1 MEDMHKKNYLATTTS
16 ALGSN
21 TFSSCLPVCPSR
33 HHSLLCPAAPPCAQW
48 CEPLAL
54 PHSLG
59 PLPSWH
65 PQHPESPPSRSC
77 PEGSERAGRVVLT
90 QRLANRASIINR
102 PRGRR
107 ETRAGA
113 ASRAKRSAGTG
124 RGDRGAVRSPRT
136 AMEAGEGRGGRP
148 GGAPVGQLGGAA
160 PRGRQVSRVWAF
172 PAPTL
177 PATSCVGWLCSP
189 CGQAEVLRAGL
200 RGDSGWRWR
209 GDRESGAG
217 GPAEGRG
224 TRKSGMDGQ
233 TRGAPRWGPRG
244 HTLPAGTK
252 SVAGETE
259 LCGVPIA
266 PSPAGLE
273 PGGPR
278 LCPAPPS
285 RRPPSPWRRSRTPS
299 PASCRLEC
307 RAGSGDENPSPE
319 PQPRPRRAASRLCH
333 WAALSPGHRASHL
346 PRDPGRLRVLLCY
359 LGAGGQ
365 RTKGG
370 TKGGTGTGLWV

>member
-1 MEDMHKKNYLATTTS
+1 MHKKNYLATTTS

-124 RGDRGAVRSPRT
+124 AQCAAR
-136 AMEAGEGRGGRP
+136 
-148 GGAPVGQLGGAA
+148 AP
-160 PRGRQVSRVWAF
+160 PWRQVR
-172 PAPTL
+172 
-177 PATSCVGWLCSP
+177 
-189 CGQAEVLRAGL
+189 
-200 RGDSGWRWR
+200 
-209 GDRESGAG
+209 GAG
-217 GPAEGRG
+217 GGRAAPLWDSWAG
-224 TRKSGMDGQ
+224 RPPGDG
-233 TRGAPRWGPRG
+233 RCPGFGHFPPR
-244 HTLPAGTK
+244 
-252 SVAGETE
+252 
-259 LCGVPIA
+259 
-266 PSPAGLE
+266 
-273 PGGPR
+273 
-278 LCPAPPS
+278 PS
-285 RRPPSPWRRSRTPS
+285 RRH
-299 PASCRLEC
+299 PAS
-307 RAGSGDENPSPE
+307 GGFVHP
-319 PQPRPRRAASRLCH
+319 AAK
-333 WAALSPGHRASHL
+333 
-346 PRDPGRLRVLLCY
+346 LRCSE
-359 LGAGGQ
+359 Q
-365 RTKGG
+365 D
-370 TKGGTGTGLWV
+370 